1 MKKRKE
7 IHAMSRRQF
16 QRTMLS
22 KNIKPANP
30 LEKDS
35 GCISMEVT
43 TEPEEEF
50 SNNFTPLTTLSEDT
64 TEMTVCSDI
73 SLSKIN
79 STSTTVVHTTAECV
93 VDNFASDYYVKD
105 SDNISLENKLQKLIS
120 KYHVSHNFVNEL
132 LVILR
137 SEGLKLPKDSRTL
150 LKTPKKHEIIS
161 IEPGLYIHIGIEF
174 MITPILT
181 KYFDKIKD
189 TSIIKL
195 SLNIDGLPT
204 TKSSK
209 SNFWPILISFIDIHE
224 LSKIVVPVG
233 IYHGKFKKPNSISDF
248 LNPFISE
255 MELLLVNGLS
265 INNKTFFLNISQ
277 IICDAPAKAF
287 ILNVKGHNAYHSC
300 NSCIVEGVFLNNR
313 MAFPDLNSSLRTNI
327 SFRNQHDEDYH
338 KGFCPLTIFN
348 TNIVDNVVLEY
359 MHNICLGVVKRLLL
373 FWKKGK
379 KPVRFLNDDI
389 SNEISSELICL
400 KAFFPKEFSRS
411 PRSLEELE
419 YWKATEFRSFLLYSG
434 PIVLKGR
441 LKKSLYKHFMLLHC
455 AIRLLLSGDTCMV
468 YNDVANDLLRQFV
481 EEYSFLYGEEYI
493 TYNVHG
499 LIHIAHFVKIHGP
512 LDKFSAFKFEN
523 CLQMIKMSL
532 KNARFPLQDVF
543 NRIIE
548 QTNIEKV
555 EPIASYPILKKEIV
569 YNHLIHPDPTD
580 TLYENVITENCIL
593 SSVNKK
599 NMYFLLKN
607 NVIICIKKIIKKAN
621 GSVYFEVVKYNAV
634 PFFDNPLVSDI
645 VGDFYVDIFDE
656 TDSFLIN
663 ICDIKH
669 KCLFFNISDVKAVAI
684 TLLHDLY

>member
-1 MKKRKE
+1 
-7 IHAMSRRQF
+7 
-16 QRTMLS
+16 
-22 KNIKPANP
+22 
-30 LEKDS
+30 
-35 GCISMEVT
+35 
-43 TEPEEEF
+43 
-50 SNNFTPLTTLSEDT
+50 
-64 TEMTVCSDI
+64 MTVCSDI
-73 SLSKIN
+73 SLSKSN
-79 STSTTVVHTTAECV
+79 STSTTVIHTTAECV
-93 VDNFASDYYVKD
+93 TDNFASDCYVND
-105 SDNISLENKLQKLIS
+105 YDNNISLENKLQKLIS

-161 IEPGLYIHIGIEF
+161 IEPGSYIHIGIEF

-189 TSIIKL
+189 TSIVKL

-209 SNFWPILISFIDIHE
+209 SNFWPILISFVDIHE

-233 IYHGKFKKPNSISDF
+233 IYHDKYKKPNSISDF

-255 MELLLVNGLS
+255 MELLLVSGLS
-265 INNKTFFLNISQ
+265 INNKIFFLNISQ

-287 ILNVKGHNAYHSC
+287 ILNVKGHNSYHSC

-338 KGFCPLTIFN
+338 KGFCPLTKFN
-348 TNIVDNVVLEY
+348 TNIIDNVVLEY

-441 LKKSLYKHFMLLHC
+441 LKKSLYKHFMILHC
-455 AIRLLLSGDTCMV
+455 AIRLLLSNDTCMA

-532 KNARFPLQDVF
+532 KNARFPLQDVY

-548 QTNIEKV
+548 QKNIEIV
-555 EPIASYPILKKEIV
+555 EPIASYPILKNEIV
-569 YNHLIHPDPTD
+569 YNHVFHPDPTD

-607 NVIICIKKIIKKAN
+607 NVIICVKKIIKKAN

-645 VGDFYVDIFDE
+645 VGDFYVDIFNE

-663 ICDIKH
+663 MCDIKH

>member
-1 MKKRKE
+1 
-7 IHAMSRRQF
+7 MSRRQF
-16 QRTMLS
+16 QRTILS

-35 GCISMEVT
+35 GCISIEVT
-43 TEPEEEF
+43 TQPKEEL
-50 SNNFTPLTTLSEDT
+50 SNNFTPVTTLSEDT
-64 TEMTVCSDI
+64 TKMTVCSDI
-73 SLSKIN
+73 SLSKSN
-79 STSTTVVHTTAECV
+79 STSTTVIHTTAECV
-93 VDNFASDYYVKD
+93 TDNFASDCYVND
-105 SDNISLENKLQKLIS
+105 YDNNISLENKLQKLIS

-161 IEPGLYIHIGIEF
+161 IEPGSYIHIGIEF

-189 TSIIKL
+189 TSIVKL

-209 SNFWPILISFIDIHE
+209 SNFWPILISFVDIHE

-233 IYHGKFKKPNSISDF
+233 IYHDKYKKPNSISDF

-255 MELLLVNGLS
+255 MELLLVSGLS
-265 INNKTFFLNISQ
+265 INNKIFFLNISQ

-287 ILNVKGHNAYHSC
+287 ILNVKGHNSYHSC

-338 KGFCPLTIFN
+338 KGFCPLTKFN
-348 TNIVDNVVLEY
+348 TNIIDNVVLEY

-441 LKKSLYKHFMLLHC
+441 LKKSLYKHFMILHC
-455 AIRLLLSGDTCMV
+455 AIRLLLSNDTCMA

-532 KNARFPLQDVF
+532 KNARFPLQDVY

-548 QTNIEKV
+548 QKNIEIV
-555 EPIASYPILKKEIV
+555 EPIASYPILKNEIV
-569 YNHLIHPDPTD
+569 YNHVFHPDPTD

-607 NVIICIKKIIKKAN
+607 NVIICVKKIIKKAN

-645 VGDFYVDIFDE
+645 VGDFYVDIFNE

-663 ICDIKH
+663 MCDIKH

>member
-1 MKKRKE
+1 
-7 IHAMSRRQF
+7 MSRRQF

-22 KNIKPANP
+22 INIKPANP

-43 TEPEEEF
+43 TKPEEEF
-50 SNNFTPLTTLSEDT
+50 SNNFTPVTTLSEDT

-73 SLSKIN
+73 SLSKTN

-93 VDNFASDYYVKD
+93 VDNFASDNYVND
-105 SDNISLENKLQKLIS
+105 CDQISLENKLQKLIS

-161 IEPGLYIHIGIEF
+161 IEPGSYIHIGIEF

-181 KYFDKIKD
+181 KYFDKIKH

-277 IICDAPAKAF
+277 VICDAPAKAF

-338 KGFCPLTIFN
+338 KGFCPLTKFN

-389 SNEISSELICL
+389 SNEVSSELICL

-523 CLQMIKMSL
+523 YLQMIKMSL

-548 QTNIEKV
+548 QTKIEIV

-663 ICDIKH
+663 MCDIKH
-669 KCLFFNISDVKAVAI
+669 KCLFFSISDVKAVAI